1 MRKGGGSGQQGC
13 DADKKWKG
21 ASENG
26 CVVVVV
32 CPTMGGVRME
42 GNGVGRMDG
51 RWTDRLSEWRRP
63 NGVKSIT
70 DVAGWGGGLL
80 QVTRGARYFFFFFLF
95 RGKTGAGIF
104 SAIRTRGCS
113 VHFVCVSSRR

>member
-70 DVAGWGGGLL
+70 DVSG
-80 QVTRGARYFFFFFLF
+80 RGEASC
-95 RGKTGAGIF
+95 K
-104 SAIRTRGCS
+104 
-113 VHFVCVSSRR
+113 